1 MEYEARALAP
11 DQVLILRLEASDEAD
26 ARRQVAARSLKAL
39 SITPVGASPLS
50 VRRRRTRFSL
60 MHFSQELLVLLEA
73 GLTVVESVEALAE
86 KEQHADTG
94 RVLGRLL
101 EGMRQGKGF
110 GGALEEM
117 PDEFPRLYVSI
128 VRAAERTSNL
138 AEALGRYVE
147 HESRLVELRSKIVR
161 ASIYPLILLTV
172 GSLVALFLL
181 GYVVPRFASVY
192 QETGRSLPKLSMLL
206 LQWGGLVD
214 RYPLAV
220 AGSVLALLGAGAI
233 ALKKMAAHGGITRQ
247 IQRIPFL
254 ARHVL
259 SFQLARMYLTLG
271 MLLDGGLPISQG
283 LGLVADLGTPEL
295 CEATQRAT
303 EALRQG
309 QSISQALADN
319 GLTTPVALRMLR
331 VGEQSGQMGTMMSRI
346 AKSYDLEVSRAVDWF
361 SRVFE
366 PLLMT
371 FIGVIIGAVVILL
384 YMPIF
389 DLAGSLK

>member
-1 MEYEARALAP
+1 MEYEARALAT

-26 ARRQVAARSLKAL
+26 ARRQVAARSLKTL

-60 MHFSQELLVLLEA
+60 MYFSQELLVLLDA
-73 GLTVVESVEALAE
+73 GLTVVESIEALAE

-110 GGALEEM
+110 GGTLEEM
-117 PDEFPRLYVSI
+117 PEEFPSLYVSI

-147 HESRLVELRSKIVR
+147 HESRLVELKSKVVR

-220 AGSVLALLGAGAI
+220 AGSVLALLGASAI
-233 ALKKMAAHGGITRQ
+233 ALRKMATHGGITRQ

-254 ARHVL
+254 AKHVL

-303 EALRQG
+303 KALRQG
-309 QSISQALADN
+309 RSISQALADN

-331 VGEQSGQMGTMMSRI
+331 VGERSGQMGAMMSRI

>member
-1 MEYEARALAP
+1 MKYEARALAP
-11 DQVLILRLEASDEAD
+11 DQVLTLSLEARDEAD
-26 ARRQVAARSLKAL
+26 VRQQLAARSLRAL
-39 SITPVGASPLS
+39 SITPVHASLLS
-50 VRRRRTRFSL
+50 VRRRRSQFSL

-73 GLTVVESVEALAE
+73 GLTVVESIEALAE

-94 RVLGRLL
+94 RVLNRLL

-110 GGALEEM
+110 GGSLEEM
-117 PDEFPRLYVSI
+117 PDDFPRLYVCI

-147 HESRLVELRSKIVR
+147 HESRLAELRSKVVR

-172 GSLVALFLL
+172 GFLVALFLL

-192 QETGRSLPKLSMLL
+192 QETGRSLPRLSMLL

-214 RYPLAV
+214 HHPIV
-220 AGSVLALLGAGAI
+220 VTGCVLVVLGAAAI
-233 ALKKMAAHGGITRQ
+233 ALRKMASNGGVLRQ
-247 IQRIPFL
+247 VQRIPLL
-254 ARHVL
+254 AKHVL

-271 MLLDGGLPISQG
+271 MLLDGGLPILQG

-295 CEATQRAT
+295 CEGTRRAA

-309 QSISQALADN
+309 HSISQALADN

-366 PLLMT
+366 PVLMA
-371 FIGVIIGAVVILL
+371 FIGTIIGAVVILL